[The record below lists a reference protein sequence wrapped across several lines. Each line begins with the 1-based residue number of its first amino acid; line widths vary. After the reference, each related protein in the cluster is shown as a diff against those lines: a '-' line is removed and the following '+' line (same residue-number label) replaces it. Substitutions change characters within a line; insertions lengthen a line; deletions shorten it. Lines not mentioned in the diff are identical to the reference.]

1 MEFELPEGWFEVH
14 LGECLC
20 VFWYCLLGI
29 GRFERLMALLIFLE
43 SKFILSEPSGFGGTT
58 TFDIH
63 GAGSDNGCSS
73 ITSFFILSYMTLSID
88 QSINQSIN
96 QPINQ
101 SINQSISQSINQSI
115 SQSINQSIK
124 QARNE
129 WMNEWMNESVNQS
142 INQFIH
148 DERNIYKQL

>member
-1 MEFELPEGWFEVH
+1 
-14 LGECLC
+14 
-20 VFWYCLLGI
+20 
-29 GRFERLMALLIFLE
+29 MALLIFLE

-101 SINQSISQSINQSI
+101 SINQSISQSI
-115 SQSINQSIK
+115 SQSINQSIN
-124 QARNE
+124 Q
-129 WMNEWMNESVNQS
+129 SVNQS
-142 INQFIH
+142 INQASK
-148 DERNIYKQL
+148 E